1 MNDTLLRSWWVLA
14 LRGIVAILFGVIT
27 LYWPQL
33 TLLVL
38 VSLFAAYAIFTGVV
52 SVAGAIRNHSHDDHW
67 WLFLIIGLVGIGAG
81 VITIIHPAITA
92 VVLVMLIGANAL
104 ITGVLDIV
112 AAIRLR
118 REIHNEWLLAVSGMA
133 AVVFGVLVFLYP
145 AAGALTLI
153 GVIALYAFIT
163 GLLLIASALRLRSIS
178 KTGMRDRRVMPD
190 RRMSARHAHP

>member
-14 LRGIVAILFGVIT
+14 LRGVVAILFGVVT

-81 VITIIHPAITA
+81 AITIIHPAITA

-104 ITGVLDIV
+104 MTGVLDIV

-133 AVVFGVLVFLYP
+133 AIVFGVLVFLYP
-145 AAGALTLI
+145 AAGALTLV

-163 GLLLIASALRLRSIS
+163 GFLLIASALRLRSIS
-178 KTGMRDRRVMPD
+178 KTGMSDRRVMPD
-190 RRMSARHAHP
+190 RRISVRHARP

>member
-14 LRGIVAILFGVIT
+14 LRGIVAILFGAVA

-38 VSLFAAYAIFTGVV
+38 VSLFAGYAIFSGIV
-52 SVAGAIRNHSHDDHW
+52 SVAGAIRNHTHDDHW

-81 VITIIHPAITA
+81 AITIIHPAITG
-92 VVLVMLIGANAL
+92 VVLVMVIGANAL
-104 ITGVLDIV
+104 VTGVLDIV

-118 REIHNEWLLAVSGMA
+118 REIHGEWLLALSGMA

-145 AAGALTLI
+145 AAGALALV
-153 GVIALYAFIT
+153 GVIGLYAFIT
-163 GLLLIASALRLRSIS
+163 GLLLIAAALHLRSIS
-178 KTGMRDRRVMPD
+178 KKGRPERRLTADRRI
-190 RRMSARHAHP
+190 SARHAHP